1 LPEDAALL
9 DALRAGDEAAFLA
22 VVGKHHASM
31 IRVARLYVDASVAE
45 DVVQE
50 AWIGVLNGLDG
61 FQGRCSLKAWIFR
74 ILANCA
80 RRRGGLERRS
90 VPFSALEDEPEEG
103 EPAVSPDRFLDG
115 EHPRWPGHWSRP
127 PEPWAEERLA
137 AHEAASLARSA
148 IEALPPAQRQ
158 VITLRDLE
166 GLEASEVCELLAVSE
181 GNQRVLLHR
190 ARSRVRAALEAHLGG
205 PTL

>member
-1 LPEDAALL
+1 
-9 DALRAGDEAAFLA
+9 
-22 VVGKHHASM
+22 M

-50 AWIGVLNGLDG
+50 AWIGVLHGLDG

-137 AHEAASLARSA
+137 APAAARPA
-148 IEALPPAQRQ
+148 PPPPPAPPPAPR
-158 VITLRDLE
+158 
-166 GLEASEVCELLAVSE
+166 
-181 GNQRVLLHR
+181 
-190 ARSRVRAALEAHLGG
+190 
-205 PTL
+205 P